1 MICYAITMRPYWGI
15 VVALYVLGRVLLPRV
30 RGLLPVLIMVLA
42 TYGCLQLAFNTFLG
56 ESLSFSRTSVN
67 TLRADI
73 NISVGSLIVD
83 FLPDQVALQWLN
95 AFLVFLSLIAP
106 WPLILGGSSDV
117 PGDGGR
123 ARLPV
128 GPGGLEHPAAPSVSG
143 PSAPAVAP
151 SRSHDRTVERAKS
164 ATGACRSPVAGA
176 GRRPGDLRTRLR
188 LLRQAHRADA
198 PAVPRSA
205 AAEAEADRR
214 SDVTAGVRVLHV
226 TDASSSGVLTAV
238 TTIARQQSEDSRFT
252 RVVFAYVPRPDS
264 PSEGDIQ
271 ALTGPG
277 VEVEK
282 WSNEVSVR
290 RLVALARTLFVRL
303 RTETFDVVHLHSSR
317 TGVLGRWVAMVTSH
331 RGRSIYSPHAF
342 AFAYS
347 HWSRPRRLA
356 LWALELVGMIAGRRL
371 VLNSASEQ
379 RVARRAF
386 PWARTAV
393 LVNTVDVARLRQIER
408 LPDEP
413 PWFAHVG
420 RIAPAKAPDVFARVC
435 QCRGRAGPRR
445 PRLLAR

>member
-1 MICYAITMRPYWGI
+1 M
-15 VVALYVLGRVLLPRV
+15 
-30 RGLLPVLIMVLA
+30 
-42 TYGCLQLAFNTFLG
+42 
-56 ESLSFSRTSVN
+56 
-67 TLRADI
+67 
-73 NISVGSLIVD
+73 
-83 FLPDQVALQWLN
+83 
-95 AFLVFLSLIAP
+95 
-106 WPLILGGSSDV
+106 
-117 PGDGGR
+117 
-123 ARLPV
+123 
-128 GPGGLEHPAAPSVSG
+128 
-143 PSAPAVAP
+143 
-151 SRSHDRTVERAKS
+151 
-164 ATGACRSPVAGA
+164 
-176 GRRPGDLRTRLR
+176 
-188 LLRQAHRADA
+188 
-198 PAVPRSA
+198 
-205 AAEAEADRR
+205 
-214 SDVTAGVRVLHV
+214 TAGVRVLHV

-238 TTIARQQSEDSRFT
+238 TTIARQQSGDSRFT

-356 LWALELVGMIAGRRL
+356 LWALEFVGTIAGRRL

-393 LVNTVDVARLRQIER
+393 LVNAVDVARLRQIER

-420 RIAPAKAPDVFARVC
+420 RIAPAKAPDVFARVVNVVAERVPGA
-435 QCRGRAGPRR
+435 RGCWLGDGDRTLFGELGEDLEVSGWLAPAQLHDRLASAAALLFTSRGEGMPMAVLEAQAMGIPVVASRVTGVVDLIDDGDNGLLGESVDDLADALTRVLTDRA
-445 PRLLAR
+445 LARDLSCRTASSAERFDQSTTAQRSLSCYLSLVPALAQHVRAAR